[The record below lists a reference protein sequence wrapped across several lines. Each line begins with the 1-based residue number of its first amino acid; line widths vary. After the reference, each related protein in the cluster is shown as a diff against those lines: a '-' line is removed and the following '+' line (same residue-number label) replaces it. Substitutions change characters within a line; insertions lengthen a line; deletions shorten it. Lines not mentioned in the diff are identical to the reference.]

1 LSDRLN
7 RILEYPVQTLVACL
21 GGLLQL
27 TCPAELSKLL
37 VLAPWAVLVLV
48 YPAAAVFPQECQPLL
63 LGRPLASLALGEFL

>member
-37 VLAPWAVLVLV
+37 VLVPWVVLV